1 VFGPFYQTGA
11 PEFGN
16 GANIAEGVTGKPTYF
31 SGRVLDEKGVAV
43 AGAIVDIWAVDGEG
57 WYDVQLAHLE
67 AMQVRGR
74 LKTDDLG
81 RFWFWTVKPVSYP
94 VPSDGPVGDMLRA
107 MGRHPYRP
115 AHIHFMLSAPGYRNI
130 ITHVFVAGDGYLD
143 SDVVFGVKSSLV
155 TEFTEHAA
163 GRAPDGTVMQTP
175 YFVAEYDFHLAR
187 ENS

>member
-1 VFGPFYQTGA
+1 
-11 PEFGN
+11 
-16 GANIAEGVTGKPTYF
+16 
-31 SGRVLDEKGVAV
+31 
-43 AGAIVDIWAVDGEG
+43 
-57 WYDVQLAHLE
+57 
-67 AMQVRGR
+67 
-74 LKTDDLG
+74 
-81 RFWFWTVKPVSYP
+81 
-94 VPSDGPVGDMLRA
+94 MLRA